1 MADIKKYTD
10 QISSARYGEEVRG
23 SIVSAITAIHD
34 EVNAETNS
42 AKSYADQAQTHAQ
55 KSNEIKEDLQAT
67 LTITTQL
74 AEKVAESESKR
85 IESEESR
92 RLAEFERADAERER
106 ANAAN
111 NYVSQAKQAA
121 EKAKRLANSD
131 YALLAKSWA
140 EGNTGIR
147 AGEDEDNAKYWAGK
161 VKEIANAGGVVSFNG
176 RGGAVDPARGDY
188 SADMI
193 TFAGGKTV
201 AEQLLSNATN
211 IAELKDIKG
220 VSSFNSRRGE
230 VHPEAGDYTSAQI
243 SHKTGNVEDALDKIL
258 KLIKT
263 PGDTINLSGEDF
275 AGYITSGGTQFYFS
289 VPAPLHMGVSKA
301 KVTKAA
307 GRIRQNGKYLF
318 GQPTGAL
325 SNLLDESVI
334 SSVTFEI
341 HDQILSG
348 CVTFKNTP
356 KDVVNN
362 DVAAIQ
368 LSATILL
375 S

>member
-34 EVNAETNS
+34 EVTTDTTS
-42 AKSYADQAQTHAQ
+42 AKAYAEQAQTQAQ
-55 KSNEIKEDLQAT
+55 KTEDIKNSLQTT
-67 LTITTQL
+67 LTSTTLL

-106 ANAAN
+106 ANAAK

-121 EKAKRLANSD
+121 EDAKRLANSD

-147 AGEDEDNAKYWAGK
+147 VGEDEDNAKYWARK
-161 VKEIANAGGVVSFNG
+161 VKDIANAGGVVSFNG
-176 RGGAVDPARGDY
+176 RGGAVDPAKGDY

-193 TFAGGKTV
+193 TYNGTNVG
-201 AEQLLSNATN
+201 EQLTLNTRSISDLQN
-211 IAELKDIKG
+211 IKG
-220 VSSFNSRRGE
+220 VSSFKGRRGE
-230 VHPEAGDYTSAQI
+230 VVPVSGDYTSNQI
-243 SHKTGNVEDALDKIL
+243 THNSSNVGAMLEKIMGI
-258 KLIKT
+258 IKS
-263 PGDTINLSGEDF
+263 PGDNITLNGEDF

-289 VPAPLHMGVSKA
+289 IPAPPCLGVSKV
-301 KVTKAA
+301 KVTKAT

-318 GQPTGAL
+318 GQPSGPSA
-325 SNLLDESVI
+325 NLLDESVI
-334 SSVTFEI
+334 SSVTFGI

-348 CVTFKNTP
+348 CVTFKNAP

>member
-1 MADIKKYTD
+1 M
-10 QISSARYGEEVRG
+10 
-23 SIVSAITAIHD
+23 
-34 EVNAETNS
+34 
-42 AKSYADQAQTHAQ
+42 
-55 KSNEIKEDLQAT
+55 
-67 LTITTQL
+67 L
-74 AEKVAESESKR
+74 AEKIAESESKR
-85 IESEESR
+85 IEGEESR
-92 RLAEFERADAERER
+92 RLAEFERVDAERER
-106 ANAAN
+106 ANAAK

-121 EKAKRLANSD
+121 EDAKRLANSD

-147 AGEDEDNAKYWAGK
+147 VGEDEDNAKYWARK
-161 VKEIANAGGVVSFNG
+161 VKDIANAGGVVSFNG
-176 RGGAVDPARGDY
+176 RGGAVDPAKGDY

-201 AEQLLSNATN
+201 AEQLLTNATS
-211 IAELKDIKG
+211 ISELKGIKG
-220 VSSFNSRRGE
+220 VSSFNGRRDD
-230 VHPEAGDYTSAQI
+230 VHPESGDYTSNQI
-243 SHKTGNVEDALDKIL
+243 THNSSNVGAMLEKIMGI
-258 KLIKT
+258 IKS
-263 PGDTINLSGEDF
+263 PGDNITLNGEDF
-275 AGYITSGGTQFYFS
+275 AGYITAGGTQFYFS

-318 GQPTGAL
+318 GQPTGPQA
-325 SNLLDESVI
+325 NLLDESVI
-334 SSVTFEI
+334 SSVTFGI
-341 HDQILSG
+341 HNQILSG
-348 CVTFKNTP
+348 CVTFKNAP